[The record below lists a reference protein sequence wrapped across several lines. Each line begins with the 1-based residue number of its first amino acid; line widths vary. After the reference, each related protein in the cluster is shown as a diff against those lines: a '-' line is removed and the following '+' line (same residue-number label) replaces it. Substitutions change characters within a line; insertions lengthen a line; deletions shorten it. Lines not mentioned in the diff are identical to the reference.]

1 MPSFKSMPAGRER
14 SGASASQGRRPH
26 VVIVA
31 GRGEVLRNFLFSD
44 TLPRLAEEAR
54 VTVLSVV
61 DDEQYIGRVDHHI
74 ENVIRLDAY
83 PQPKSVA
90 YLRSLIEN
98 AHDRWQWSAVAQ
110 NHWQLRDRRA
120 AESGSMWRRWLVKA
134 AARTLAWRPA
144 LNALTALERELSYRH
159 RPTVFFDRLFARI
172 EPDLVF
178 NGSQIHGMAAE
189 LPLRVAQRMGIPTAV
204 FVFSW
209 DNLTSQS
216 RIMVPY
222 DEYLVWHEGMRR
234 ELLEIYP
241 RIGPDQVSA
250 IGTPQFDFH
259 LKPQF
264 RLTREEL
271 CRRIGI
277 DPERPYVLYTTG
289 IANHFFE
296 EHRHVEL
303 VARLLGELDLP
314 VRPQLVVRNYAK
326 GTSAE
331 MRELAA
337 RGLPETVFPP
347 VAWDER
353 WQTPRYEDLAV
364 YTSLLHHAA
373 LGINAASTV
382 SLELMIFDK
391 PIINLDFDP
400 PGSHLPWCLGYERH
414 IRFDH
419 FLPVAQSGATMVA
432 RSADDMARMLRRG
445 LTRPEADSAARARFL
460 ESMFGDLL
468 DGGAGRRAADRLLA
482 LARRSR
488 QAGREAVS

>member
-1 MPSFKSMPAGRER
+1 MPA
-14 SGASASQGRRPH
+14 SDRPH

-31 GRGEVLRNFLFSD
+31 GRGEVLRNFLFSE

-61 DDEQYIGRVDHHI
+61 DGEEYVGRFRHHV
-74 ENVIRLDAY
+74 EEVIRLEPH
-83 PQPKSVA
+83 PQARPAA
-90 YLRSLIEN
+90 YLRNLVEN

-110 NHWQLRDRRA
+110 NNSELRDRRA
-120 AESGSMWRRWLVKA
+120 AESSGMWRRRLVKA

-144 LNALTALERELSYRH
+144 LSALTAAERELAYRL
-159 RPTVFFDRLFARI
+159 RPTRDFDELFARLR
-172 EPDLVF
+172 PDLVF

-189 LPLRVAQRMGIPTAV
+189 LPLRVARRMGIPTAV

-222 DEYLVWHEGMRR
+222 DDYLVWHEGVRR

-241 RIGPDQVSA
+241 QVGA
-250 IGTPQFDFH
+250 GHVFPVGTPQFDFH
-259 LKPQF
+259 F
-264 RLTREEL
+264 RADFELSREEL
-271 CRRIGI
+271 CRRVGL
-277 DPERPYVLYTTG
+277 DPSRPFVLYTTG

-314 VRPQLVVRNYAK
+314 VRPQLLVRNYAK
-326 GTSAE
+326 GTSPE
-331 MRELAA
+331 MRALAA
-337 RGLPETVFPP
+337 RGLPETVFPE

-364 YTSLLHHAA
+364 YSSLLRHAA

-400 PGSHLPWCLGYERH
+400 PGSDLPWCLGFGRH

-419 FLPVAQSGATMVA
+419 FWPVARSGATMVA

-445 LTRPEADSAARARFL
+445 LTEPAADSAARTRVL
-460 ESMFGDLL
+460 ESMFGGLL
-468 DGGAGRRAADRLLA
+468 DGNAGRRVAERLLA
-482 LARRSR
+482 LAAPRNPNPRLGPAPPR
-488 QAGREAVS
+488 

>member
-1 MPSFKSMPAGRER
+1 MRESER
-14 SGASASQGRRPH
+14 HTAVGECRWRNETLSTTSSPEKPH
-26 VVIVA
+26 IVIVA
-31 GRGEVLRNFLFSD
+31 GRGEVLRNFLFSE
-44 TLPRLAEEAR
+44 TLPRLAEAAR

-61 DDEQYIGRVDHHI
+61 DGEEYIGRVRHHV
-74 ENVIRLDAY
+74 ENLIRLDAY
-83 PQPKSVA
+83 PQPKPAA

-110 NHWQLRDRRA
+110 NHWELRDRRA
-120 AESGSMWRRWLVKA
+120 AESGGMWRRRLVKT

-144 LNALTALERELSYRH
+144 LGALTALEGELAYRL
-159 RPTVFFDRLFARI
+159 RPSRFFDQLFADIR
-172 EPDLVF
+172 PDLVF

-189 LPLRVAQRMGIPTAV
+189 LPLRVAQRMGIPTAA

-241 RIGPDQVSA
+241 RIGQDHVSA

-259 LKPQF
+259 FKPEF

-271 CRRIGI
+271 CRQVGL
-277 DPERPYVLYTTG
+277 DPMQPYVLYTTG

-303 VARLLGELDLP
+303 VARLLAELDLP
-314 VRPQLVVRNYAK
+314 ERPQLLVRNYAK

-331 MRELAA
+331 MRALAA

-364 YTSLLHHAA
+364 YTSLLRHAA

-400 PGSHLPWCLGYERH
+400 PGSDLPWCLGFERH

-445 LTRPEADSAARARFL
+445 LTRPEADAAARARFL
-460 ESMFGDLL
+460 KSMFGGLL
-468 DGGAGRRAADRLLA
+468 DGNAGRRAADRLLA
-482 LARRSR
+482 LAR
-488 QAGREAVS
+488 QGT